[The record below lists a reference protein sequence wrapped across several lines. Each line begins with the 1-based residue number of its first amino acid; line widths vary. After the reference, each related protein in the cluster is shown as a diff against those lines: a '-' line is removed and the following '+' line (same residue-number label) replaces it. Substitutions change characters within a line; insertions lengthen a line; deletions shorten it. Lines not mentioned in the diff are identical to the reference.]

1 MSCRTIYRKA
11 MLALTVAGSTFS
23 GGQVLADALLLDGT
37 PLTPTAEVFATE
49 GPIWNIDLNTQ
60 QITVVGKPIT
70 IADTIDG
77 VQLFIFGS
85 SVLGQDGEAA
95 TGISAAS
102 FERLSDVHAT
112 TGGPSGGVTED
123 RCGAT
128 RSIFSTSEARRTDNP
143 AGLHRF
149 PDTQAQI
156 EANYFAMVRAAYNDH
171 AGSLPADFLQRAGID
186 RPDGSGGVMDVYPVT
201 AGGTLKSAGHVYTD
215 GTDQY
220 FITDVETVLELSENV
235 SGGPIASASPGVP
248 ATIGA
253 DGLCAPGFV
262 PPSFVIGDMLII
274 FNQDPRFGADV
285 LGLAEGHIPL
295 DIFFAQAQPGVAID
309 TIGHLVGEH
318 VMFVQEVLTEFIDP
332 NAGVIITAERFV
344 FIDDAGRL
352 RFRGIVDKPA
362 DLSVIARLTD
372 GTNDIASFPI
382 ALIVD
387 PLNGAANYTVDER
400 NIVNLA
406 AVTEVIIEATN
417 TVTGEVIS
425 VTFLRSEVDENLFDD
440 DGDGVLN
447 GLDLCPG
454 TPAGEAVDADGCSLS
469 QLDSDGDGVSDA
481 VDLCPGTPALETVDA
496 NGCSPSQ
503 LDSDGDGVSD
513 AQDNCIDRA
522 NGPAIP
528 DAGGNSQLDTDGD
541 GFGNIC
547 DGDFNGNLVVD
558 PVDFSLLR
566 SVLGSTTAP
575 DQDLNGNGVVDP
587 TDFSILRAD
596 LGQPPGPSALN
607 P

>member
-1 MSCRTIYRKA
+1 MLCTNKYRKA
-11 MLALTVAGSTFS
+11 LLTLTVAGSVIS
-23 GGQVLADALLLDGT
+23 GTQVLADAVLLDGT
-37 PLTPTAEVFATE
+37 VLTPTAEIFATE
-49 GPIWNIDLNTQ
+49 GPIWNIDLSTQ
-60 QITVVGKPIT
+60 QITVVGKTIT
-70 IADTIDG
+70 IPDTING
-77 VQLFIFGS
+77 EQLLISGS

-95 TGISAAS
+95 TGIGAANFDS
-102 FERLSDVHAT
+102 LSDVNAI
-112 TGGPSGGVTED
+112 TGGAGGDVSAD
-123 RCGAT
+123 FCGAQ
-128 RSIFSTSEARRTDNP
+128 RSLFSTSEARRTDTP

-149 PDTQAQI
+149 PATQAQI
-156 EANYFAMVRAAYNDH
+156 EANYFAMVRAAYNEH
-171 AGSLPADFLQRAGID
+171 TAVLPADFLQRAGID

-201 AGGTLKSAGHVYTD
+201 AGGTLKSAGHVYLD
-215 GTDQY
+215 SAGNPY
-220 FITDVETVLELSENV
+220 FITDIETVIELSENV
-235 SGGPIASASPGVP
+235 SGGPIASASPGIP

-262 PPSFVIGDMLII
+262 PPSFVIGEMLII

-285 LGLAEGHIPL
+285 LGLGEGHIPL
-295 DIFFAQAQPGVAID
+295 DIFFAQAQPGIVID

-332 NAGVIITAERFV
+332 DAPVIITAERFV

-362 DLSVIARLTD
+362 DLSVIARLSN

-387 PLNGAANYTVDER
+387 PLTGGANYTVDER
-400 NIVNLA
+400 DIVNLA

-417 TVTGEVIS
+417 TVTGEIIS

-440 DGDGVLN
+440 DGDGVVN

-481 VDLCPGTPALETVDA
+481 VDLCPGTPAGQAVDA
-496 NGCSPSQ
+496 NGCSASQ
-503 LDSDGDGVSD
+503 RDSDNDGVTD
-513 AQDNCIDRA
+513 DLDNCILDA
-522 NGPAIP
+522 NPT
-528 DAGGNSQLDTDGD
+528 QLDTNGD

-558 PVDFSLLR
+558 PTDFSLLR
-566 SVLGSTTAP
+566 SVLGSTTAL
-575 DQDLNGNGVVDP
+575 DQDLNGNGIVDP
-587 TDFSILRAD
+587 TDLSILRAN
-596 LGQPPGPSALN
+596 LGQPPGPSALTT